1 METKEQTK
9 QTKQPLPR
17 DKIPYAEEIAVRCEF
32 LAGTTPDLRSYLRTG
47 RLWLTWGWYME
58 LLCEE
63 HDSTDQKVLDIIR
76 NIYDTKAPEEAC
88 WQQLADTIL
97 RYLIRRKSSV
107 ELERLLLSCAGSLPE
122 FVMTQLLQEKEIKE
136 FILECL
142 TWGEN
147 TQILEIAKRFLRI
160 QMRCHEQR
168 GEVLSGPY
176 FNLGFA
182 VLRRGKLTEQQAESL
197 TGWIRFLEEV
207 TEGKP
212 EERAVC
218 NETVISTYSKFCRFR
233 ENRKGAKPEGEEW
246 QLWDREE
253 AALLQWIRKM
263 RGNGTEAVPVCLQNI
278 FKENR
283 YFVAGSIQNL
293 CEKLPIERSL
303 PRECLY
309 RPFTEEAIITPQN
322 AGEYYRILKYLLDTF
337 CLTGETAGAAK
348 DINAEKFYRWLCYL
362 DEAEILFLYEEDFFP
377 EGILGELL
385 YLAKE
390 RNNQQMLSLFMNFW

>member
-1 METKEQTK
+1 METKEG
-9 QTKQPLPR
+9 TKQPLPR
-17 DKIPYAEEIAVRCEF
+17 DKIPYAKEIAVHVKF
-32 LAGTTPDLRSYLRTG
+32 LAETTPNLRNYLRTG

-88 WQQLADTIL
+88 WQQLTDTIL

-107 ELERLLLSCAGSLPE
+107 KLEKLLLGCAGALPE
-122 FVMTQLLQEKEIKE
+122 FVMTQLLQAKEIEE
-136 FILECL
+136 FIHVCL
-142 TWGEN
+142 TWEEN
-147 TQILEIAKRFLRI
+147 TAIMELAKRFLRV
-160 QMRCHEQR
+160 QMLCHERR
-168 GEVLSGPY
+168 GETLPGHC
-176 FNLGFA
+176 FDLGFA

-197 TGWIRFLEEV
+197 ICWIRFLEEV

-212 EERAVC
+212 EARAVC
-218 NETVISTYSKFCRFR
+218 NETIISTYSKFCRFR
-233 ENRKGAKPEGEEW
+233 ENRKGAKPEDEEW
-246 QLWDREE
+246 KLWDREE

-283 YFVAGSIQNL
+283 YFVADGIRNL
-293 CEKLPIERSL
+293 CEKLPMERSL
-303 PRECLY
+303 SRECLY
-309 RPFTEEAIITPQN
+309 QTFTDEAMITHQN
-322 AGEYYRILKYLLDTF
+322 AREYYNILKYLLDTF
-337 CLTGETAGAAK
+337 CLTGEIVRIAK
-348 DINAEKFYRWLCYL
+348 DINVKNFYQWLRYL
-362 DEAEILFLYEEDFFP
+362 DETEILFLYEEDFFP

-390 RNNQQMLSLFMNFW
+390 RKDSEMLSLFMNFW

>member
-1 METKEQTK
+1 METKEG
-9 QTKQPLPR
+9 TKQPLPR
-17 DKIPYAEEIAVRCEF
+17 DKIPYAEEIAVHVKF
-32 LAGTTPDLRSYLRTG
+32 LAETTPNLRNYLRTG

-58 LLCEE
+58 LFCEE

-76 NIYDTKAPEEAC
+76 NIYDTKAPKETC
-88 WQQLADTIL
+88 WQQLTDTIL
-97 RYLIRRKSSV
+97 RYLARRGNPG
-107 ELERLLLSCAGSLPE
+107 ERERLLLSCAGSLPE

-147 TQILEIAKRFLRI
+147 TEIMEIAKRFLRI
-160 QMRCHEQR
+160 QMLCHEQR
-168 GEVLSGPY
+168 GEVLPGQY
-176 FNLGFA
+176 FGLGFA

-212 EERAVC
+212 GERAVC
-218 NETVISTYSKFCRFR
+218 NETIISAYGQFCRFR
-233 ENRKGAKPEGEEW
+233 ENRKGAKPEDEEW
-246 QLWDREE
+246 KLWDREE
-253 AALLQWIRKM
+253 AAFLQWIRKM
-263 RGNGTEAVPVCLQNI
+263 RGNGTEAIPVCLRNI

-309 RPFTEEAIITPQN
+309 KPFTEEAVITHQN
-322 AGEYYRILKYLLDTF
+322 AREYYRILKYLLDTF
-337 CLTGETAGAAK
+337 CLTGETAKVTK
-348 DINAEKFYRWLCYL
+348 DINVKNFYQWLRYL

-390 RNNQQMLSLFMNFW
+390 RNDPEMLSLFMNFW